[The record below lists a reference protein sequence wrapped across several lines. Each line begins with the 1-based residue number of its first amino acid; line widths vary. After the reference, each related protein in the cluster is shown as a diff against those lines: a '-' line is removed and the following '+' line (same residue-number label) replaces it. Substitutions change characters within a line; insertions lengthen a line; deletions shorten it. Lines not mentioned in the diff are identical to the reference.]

1 MVITGCGLAAYY
13 GYELLAGP
21 VLVAVRR
28 RAAVVIGAL
37 STYFAYRLHV
47 PQAIFSIPAITF
59 LLPGLSFFRSMYL
72 LTVET
77 GRDSGYAEYD
87 YGGFGCGGD
96 GFGVAL
102 GNYTMQYALQA
113 FYDSAKR
120 GTGGFLALF
129 KVI

>member
-21 VLVAVRR
+21 STGRGPTAC
-28 RAAVVIGAL
+28 AAVVIGAL

-59 LLPGLSFFRSMYL
+59 LLPGLSFFRGMYL

-77 GRDSGYAEYD
+77 DVILGYAEYD
-87 YGGFGCGGD
+87 YGGFDCGGD
-96 GFGVAL
+96 GFGCCV
-102 GNYTMQYALQA
+102 G
-113 FYDSAKR
+113 
-120 GTGGFLALF
+120 
-129 KVI
+129 